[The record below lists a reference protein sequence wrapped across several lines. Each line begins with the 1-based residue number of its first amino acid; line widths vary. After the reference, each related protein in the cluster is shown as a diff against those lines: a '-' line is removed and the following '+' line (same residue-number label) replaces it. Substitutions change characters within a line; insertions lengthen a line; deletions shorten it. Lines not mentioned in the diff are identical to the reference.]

1 MLEEEY
7 KDFLVP
13 NAEFEPGYDLTIC
26 IKTDSFPQTVKISK
40 KDSEEVATEKQK
52 SNSDVRD

>member
-40 KDSEEVATEKQK
+40 KDSEEVATEK
-52 SNSDVRD
+52 